1 MLWFC
6 FEHISLK
13 DNLRVNDND
22 LKFKEQLV
30 NIGDGK
36 CLSEFEKENEAIEI
50 PEEFLINQDIIT
62 EIFNDKLN
70 VSDEEIRKKII
81 LAPKNVDIHS
91 INNEILLKIE
101 GDVKE
106 YLVLIHQQMIMIK
119 IQKKLQQWNF

>member
-36 CLSEFEKENEAIEI
+36 YLSEFEKENEAIEI

-119 IQKKLQQWNF
+119 IQKKL